1 MKIIHDGTIIFRTQL
16 EITDDALKMI
26 IESFCIEYN
35 VNKSSMPDITGE
47 LLCHMMD
54 PKNEIEEEIE
64 IEGKKYAFFPFFR
77 EFLTKHLDDE
87 DIPGLSLYRYP
98 IPCTSGHSIT
108 YLRD

>member
-1 MKIIHDGTIIFRTQL
+1 MKIIHDGTVIFRTQL

-47 LLCHMMD
+47 LLCRMMD

-64 IEGKKYAFFPFFR
+64 MEGRKYAFFPLFR

-98 IPCTSGHSIT
+98 IPRSSGQSIT

>member
-1 MKIIHDGTIIFRTQL
+1 MKVIRDETVRFRTQL

-26 IESFCIEYN
+26 VDSFCLEYN

-47 LLCHMMD
+47 LLCRMMD

-64 IEGKKYAFFPFFR
+64 MEEQKYAFFPFFR

-98 IPCTSGHSIT
+98 VPCTSGHSIT